1 MSTPKQTAAN
11 RANSKKSTGP
21 RSAQGKAASRA
32 NSFKT
37 GLYARSQIISG
48 EDPAE
53 LRALAD
59 RYFLRWD
66 PATPEES
73 FLVSTLI
80 DSDWLLRRYSLA
92 DAQLWNYHA
101 DNEYVRDSPH
111 PKGLNF
117 MRAKEHFPLLQRRS
131 DSAQRTW
138 HRALRDLE
146 RIQAKR
152 PAPTPSTGKP
162 ASEPLPEPKPN
173 SAQPLSTQPTIGFV
187 PPFSP
192 APDPPPPDPPVA
204 CTGLERPE
212 SQVQEPVRGRSDE
225 PMETSKG
232 SPSVEGALSIAAGK
246 LSGSP
251 PSLPTESQSHL
262 EERQSRR
269 QSPAGSQAQF
279 AQPQSAQQEIG
290 FVPSFSP
297 APDSPSPQARAGY
310 RPEYGYAPPCRLP
323 GSRIEPRVLDY
334 PNTRFVRIPLSPGSV
349 WG

>member
-21 RSAQGKAASRA
+21 RSAQGKAASRS
-32 NSFKT
+32 NSLKT
-37 GLYARSQIISG
+37 GLYARSQIIAG
-48 EDPAE
+48 EDPTE
-53 LRALAD
+53 LRALSD

-152 PAPTPSTGKP
+152 PAPTPPTEKP
-162 ASEPLPEPKPN
+162 ASEPRPN
-173 SAQPLSTQPTIGFV
+173 SAQPQSVQPTIGFV
-187 PPFSP
+187 PPSSP

-212 SQVQEPVRGRSDE
+212 SQVQEPVRGRTDE
-225 PMETSKG
+225 PLETSKG
-232 SPSVEGALSIAAGK
+232 RPTVEGALSITAGTR
-246 LSGSP
+246 SGSP
-251 PSLPTESQSHL
+251 PSLPVESQSHL
-262 EERQSRR
+262 EDRQFRR
-269 QSPAGSQAQF
+269 RPPAGSQTQF
-279 AQPQSAQQEIG
+279 AQTQSAQQTIG

-297 APDSPSPQARAGY
+297 APDSATPQAPAGF
-310 RPEYGYAPPCRLP
+310 RPEYGYAP
-323 GSRIEPRVLDY
+323 
-334 PNTRFVRIPLSPGSV
+334 
-349 WG
+349 